1 MTSLV
6 ELIADQP
13 TRTLQAG
20 DILMTEGESGGDL
33 HVLLLGELA
42 VERGGVTIATLS
54 NPGTMVGEM
63 SVLLGRPA
71 TATVRAARE
80 ARVRTL
86 KNAQK
91 ALEADAVL
99 AMRVAAL
106 VAARL
111 DATSA
116 VLVELSHEH
125 GGKAHEKSLLARV
138 MSTLMGAP
146 KSKADD
152 STDLFTVDPALWP
165 RGPM

>member
-13 TRTLQAG
+13 TRTLQPG
-20 DILMTEGESGGDL
+20 DVLMAEGETGGDL

-42 VERGGVTIATLS
+42 VERGGVVLATLD
-54 NPGTMVGEM
+54 NPGTLVGEM

-86 KNAQK
+86 RNAAK

-99 AMRVAAL
+99 ATRVAAL

-116 VLVELSHEH
+116 LLVELSHEH
-125 GGKAHEKSLLARV
+125 GGSAPQKGLLARV
-138 MSTLMGAP
+138 MATLIGAP
-146 KSKADD
+146 KPKAGE
-152 STDLFTVDPALWP
+152 TDLFTVDPALWP